1 MIFGWKLIFSWH
13 IVNSS
18 FKYQGISMA
27 IYNAQSKRKNYC
39 GNPGYYR
46 GWRATNRRH
55 KKADV
60 SVAGEDRHS
69 TGHNLFK
76 LLELLEPL
84 FLPQQTATQ
93 SLALVSLVE
102 HQTPACHT
110 PARTSRACCMSLLNK
125 QSILRRPEAAPD
137 LENYWKYSRNQRTQS
152 WPLHCVFKNF
162 IHSTVGQT

>member
-1 MIFGWKLIFSWH
+1 
-13 IVNSS
+13 
-18 FKYQGISMA
+18 MA
-27 IYNAQSKRKNYC
+27 IYKAQSKRKTTAATQDITEDE
-39 GNPGYYR
+39 GPQR
-46 GWRATNRRH
+46 GGTR
-55 KKADV
+55 KQM
-60 SVAGEDRHS
+60 SVWLERIDS

-110 PARTSRACCMSLLNK
+110 PARTSRACCMSLLNE

-137 LENYWKYSRNQRTQS
+137 LENY
-152 WPLHCVFKNF
+152 
-162 IHSTVGQT
+162 